1 MKKLM
6 AILFVLFL
14 AVPGLWITVEGL
26 TGNAE
31 TFSDAEQRMLTG
43 FPTEVTWD
51 NLDSFADQVED
62 YINDHAP
69 YRDELVAFNA
79 GLDYHLFH
87 STDTPSVILGENGW
101 LFYAGQNSAEDFR
114 GLGGRTEEWHQE
126 AAYLV
131 NTIDAGLE
139 AHQ

>member
-1 MKKLM
+1 MCMCFTQAQKCGDKLM
-6 AILFVLFL
+6 VIIFVLFL
-14 AVPGLWITVEGL
+14 AVTGLWITVEGL

-87 STDTPSVILGENGW
+87 STDTPSVILGENGKTVQRTSGA
-101 LFYAGQNSAEDFR
+101 LGEGQKNGIR
-114 GLGGRTEEWHQE
+114 KRHIW
-126 AAYLV
+126 
-131 NTIDAGLE
+131 
-139 AHQ
+139 

>member
-43 FPTEVTWD
+43 FPAEVTWD
-51 NLDSFADQVED
+51 NLDSLPIRWRTTSTIMPHTGMSWWPLMPGWTIICFTLLTHQV
-62 YINDHAP
+62 
-69 YRDELVAFNA
+69 
-79 GLDYHLFH
+79 
-87 STDTPSVILGENGW
+87 
-101 LFYAGQNSAEDFR
+101 
-114 GLGGRTEEWHQE
+114 
-126 AAYLV
+126 
-131 NTIDAGLE
+131 
-139 AHQ
+139 